1 MSDFIDANFPREVD
15 FLKSLVRVPSDNPP
29 GDCAR
34 HAEESARLL
43 EGLGFTVERHRV
55 PDDIAKQHGMVSATN
70 LIVRER
76 FGSEVQAAM
85 AGERD
90 AWAATP
96 TGRLA
101 LVLLLDQLPR
111 NLFRRQAA
119 AFAGDARAQAQ
130 VQTALAAGEDEALPT
145 IGRVFLYL
153 PLTHAESL
161 PLQDECV
168 RRFERLR
175 ATAAPERHADLDNNL
190 RYARLHRDIVARFGR
205 FPHRNAALGRA
216 STAEELEFLKDG
228 PRFGQ

>member
-1 MSDFIDANFPREVD
+1 MDTTLPTTARALLDLWLGDGLARDWPSLPRSDLWFNATPEQDAD
-15 FLKSLVRVPSDNPP
+15 L
-29 GDCAR
+29 
-34 HAEESARLL
+34 
-43 EGLGFTVERHRV
+43 
-55 PDDIAKQHGMVSATN
+55 
-70 LIVRER
+70 RER
-76 FGSEVQAAM
+76 FGAEVQAALD
-85 AGERD
+85 GQRD
-90 AWAATP
+90 GWAASP

-101 LVLLLDQLPR
+101 LVVLLDQLPR

-130 VQTALAAGEDEALPT
+130 VQAALVAREDEAMPT

-175 ATAAPERHADLDNNL
+175 ANAAPERHAELDNFL
-190 RYARLHRDIVARFGR
+190 RFARLHRDIVARFGR
-205 FPHRNAALGRA
+205 FTHRNAALGRE
-216 STAEELEFLKDG
+216 STAEEREFLKDG

>member
-1 MSDFIDANFPREVD
+1 MNTPLPAAARDLLDLWLGDGLERDWPSTPRNDLWFNATPEQDAELRD
-15 FLKSLVRVPSDNPP
+15 
-29 GDCAR
+29 
-34 HAEESARLL
+34 
-43 EGLGFTVERHRV
+43 
-55 PDDIAKQHGMVSATN
+55 
-70 LIVRER
+70 R
-76 FGSEVQAAM
+76 FGTEVQAAL
-85 AGERD
+85 AGLRD
-90 AWAATP
+90 DWAATP

-130 VQTALAAGEDEALPT
+130 VLAALAAGEDAALPT

-175 ATAAPERHADLDNNL
+175 ANAAPERHTDLDNNL

-205 FPHRNAALGRA
+205 FPHRNAALGRE
-216 STAEELEFLKDG
+216 STAEEIEFLKDG